1 MTTAK
6 LNKFRAT
13 AHTLCAAVDAT
24 PIDWGAILKLIL
36 ALLAMFGGGGGIAP
50 GSPADEI
57 L

>member
-6 LNKFRAT
+6 LNKFKAT
-13 AHTLCAAVDAT
+13 AHQLCTEIDAT
-24 PIDWGAILKLIL
+24 PIDWAAILKLIM
-36 ALLAMFGGGGGIAP
+36 ALLAMFMGGGGIAT